1 MLRMV
6 FVLGALAVAVPA
18 AAQQAAQP
26 STAPAA
32 APPPAQAPATTTA
45 PAEIVLMEAPVPPA
59 YPNPESYA
67 AAITSAVNQ
76 WVEAQ
81 RQLLEEQRAELD
93 QRRALLDQEAALLEQ
108 QRALADRQAEIM
120 PPDEVTIPEFF
131 QGDAEFAE
139 EYGTRPDAF
148 HPGLDNR
155 SFQPGPNL
163 DTFAPGPPDTGSD
176 FFTTEDPPES
186 P

>member
-1 MLRMV
+1 MLRT
-6 FVLGALAVAVPA
+6 VLILSALAVAVPA
-18 AAQQAAQP
+18 AAQE
-26 STAPAA
+26 A
-32 APPPAQAPATTTA
+32 APPPVTA
-45 PAEIVLMEAPVPPA
+45 AAEIVLMEAPPA
-59 YPNPESYA
+59 PDPATYA
-67 AAITSAVNQ
+67 AAITSALNA

-81 RQLLEEQRAELD
+81 QQLLEEQRAELE
-93 QRRALLDQEAALLEQ
+93 QRQALLDQEAALLEQ
-108 QRALADRQAEIM
+108 QRALAERQAEIM

-131 QGDAEFAE
+131 HGDADFAE

-155 SFQPGPNL
+155 PFQPGPDL